1 MFKGLVLVIVN
12 NIDLL
17 EWYKWFFVNIVVYM
31 MLLFDIVVLFGEIV
45 IGLGLIF
52 GVFVYVVSFFGVFVM
67 INYILVDM
75 IFMYFF

>member
-1 MFKGLVLVIVN
+1 MLKGLVLVIVN